1 MEQKLGIK
9 LGKRIRRLRE
19 GRGLTQAQLASL
31 LLKSVETVSNMER
44 GKTLPGILTA
54 AKLANALGVE
64 LKELFDFGEHR
75 AVVRADPVVAR
86 ITHRLSQMPATDQAI
101 IGDLL
106 ESLWRNRSRG

>member
-64 LKELFDFGEHR
+64 LKELFDFGETR
-75 AVVRADPVVAR
+75 TVRPDPTTVRV
-86 ITHRLSQMPATDQAI
+86 THRFSQMSAADQAI
-101 IGDLL
+101 IADLL
-106 ESLWRNRSRG
+106 ESLWRHRPRG